1 MATRSKIAIKN
12 QNGTVDAI
20 YCHWDG
26 YPEHNGTILQ
36 DCYDTEQSVRELLA
50 LGDLSSLGKTLQST
64 VAYHRDKGE
73 QYSGVGQ
80 YMDTARLLASSSE
93 CGAEYVYL
101 FENDK
106 WECTRL

>member
-12 QNGTVDAI
+12 QDGTIDAV

-36 DCYDTEQSVRELLA
+36 DYYDTEQLVRELLA
-50 LGDLSSLGKTLQST
+50 LGDLSSLDKTLQST
-64 VAYHRDKGE
+64 VAYHRDKGDK
-73 QYSGVGQ
+73 YSGVSQ
-80 YMDTARLLASSSE
+80 YEGREELLASSIN

-106 WECTRL
+106 WECIRL